1 MTVTRGMGMIAIG
14 MIVAGTIGMI
24 MTATIA
30 TTGIGHPTVRHTALG
45 TIIIVRVTVGN
56 PITITTIATDN
67 RLFSK
72 PSCLVQIQLGG
83 FFIDE
88 KPHPLTPPRRG
99 GETNYPLLSW
109 GSGRGM
115 DFIFFDT
122 ILQ

>member
-1 MTVTRGMGMIAIG
+1 
-14 MIVAGTIGMI
+14 

-30 TTGIGHPTVRHTALG
+30 TTGIGHPTVRYTALG

-83 FFIDE
+83 FFIDK
-88 KPHPLTPPRRG
+88 KPHPSPLPEGEGKQITPFSLGEVAGGWILYFLIQYSNEARG
-99 GETNYPLLSW
+99 E
-109 GSGRGM
+109 GR
-115 DFIFFDT
+115 
-122 ILQ
+122 